1 MEEKL
6 KGFSGKRVDINC
18 GAGAIFRGKVSSV
31 ESGLVTILD
40 EEDRVTSV
48 SIEKI
53 LAVTECHEPIS
64 RPGFIV

>member
-6 KGFSGKRVDINC
+6 KGFAGKRVDINC
-18 GAGAIFRGKVSSV
+18 GAGAIFRGKVDSV
-31 ESGLVTILD
+31 QDGLVTIVD
-40 EEDRVTSV
+40 EDDKMTSI

-53 LAVTECHEPIS
+53 IATTECHEPVS